1 MTARPAVNRRITLAI
16 GAALAL
22 TGCGVDQDTPEALGQ
37 AVAEAAND
45 ADIEG
50 IKNLT
55 CTQDRD
61 LFADDFDVAEAR
73 TSLKASEL
81 DIAVTFT
88 KAVRNGKTAT
98 LTFTT
103 TLKNVPKSMR
113 DMDMPTT
120 TTSTINAVET
130 DGTWQLCNP
139 RA

>member
-103 TLKNVPKSMR
+103 ALQNVPKSMH

-130 DGTWQLCNP
+130 DGTWQLCNW
-139 RA
+139 RL